1 MRVRVTTEK
10 VNVTVVSVD
19 LSNQI
24 KNSQCNECAASD
36 ERKCLADFVV
46 HRDAT
51 PYYHGAQR
59 GCEKGMTN
67 AGKRGYRESF
77 RAAPVLRPCRD
88 YEWEPMS
95 RNHGVQKTDR
105 KSCSRQRQKDDV
117 IHVLSHRTHL
127 VVIGQNGKQLRRP
140 PEVAAT
146 QLPAIVNGRL
156 IRAQLFEPPNLFMAL
171 RSLPDDSGTT
181 RK

>member
-1 MRVRVTTEK
+1 MGVRVTAKK
-10 VNVTVVSVD
+10 VNVTMISLD

-24 KNSQCNECAASD
+24 KNSQCNECTASD
-36 ERKCLADFVV
+36 ERKCPADSVV

-51 PYYHGAQR
+51 PHYHGAQR
-59 GCEKGMTN
+59 GCEKRMTN

-77 RAAPVLRPCRD
+77 RAVPLLGAGRD

-127 VVIGQNGKQLRRP
+127 VVIRQNGKQLRWA
-140 PEVAAT
+140 PEGAAT
-146 QLPAIVNGRL
+146 QLQR
-156 IRAQLFEPPNLFMAL
+156 F
-171 RSLPDDSGTT
+171 
-181 RK
+181 

>member
-1 MRVRVTTEK
+1 MRVRVTAKK
-10 VNVTVVSVD
+10 VNVTMISLD

-24 KNSQCNECAASD
+24 KNPQCDECATSNK
-36 ERKCLADFVV
+36 RKCLTDSVV

-51 PYYHGAQR
+51 PHYHGAQR

-77 RAAPVLRPCRD
+77 RAAPVLRARRD

-117 IHVLSHRTHL
+117 IHVLSHRSHL
-127 VVIGQNGKQLRRP
+127 VVISKNGKRLRSA
-140 PEVAAT
+140 PEVAANSP
-146 QLPAIVNGRL
+146 PAIL
-156 IRAQLFEPPNLFMAL
+156 
-171 RSLPDDSGTT
+171 SGYLKIVANTGAIMGT
-181 RK
+181 AK